1 MDFRKRG
8 GPDAIG
14 NGGFKKSKLGFF
26 GSPELDSLSSGLGSK
41 MKPCTKFFSIAGCP
55 FGEGCHFLHHYPGGY
70 NAVAK
75 LMNLEPIPAAQ
86 TDANG
91 SSSAVKS
98 RLCNKYNT
106 AEGCKFGD
114 KCHFAHGEWELGKPI
129 PQSDEDSRD
138 IGAIPGRFGGRIEQL
153 PTAPAS
159 GAIPGR
165 FGGRFEQPLFAPAP
179 GAISGRFG
187 GRIEPAP
194 VAPASTFGA
203 SATAKVSVD
212 ASLAGAIIGKGG
224 MNSKQICRETGVK
237 LAIRDHA
244 TDSGL
249 KNIEL
254 EGTFEQINQ
263 ASVMVKKLIESI
275 GLTAAEPAKSSSG
288 FHASPA
294 PRAASNYKTKL
305 CENLAKGSC
314 TFGERCHFAHGE
326 ADLRKSG
333 V

>member
-1 MDFRKRG
+1 MLTLVWALSCPHMFLKNVLVYTVRLYVI
-8 GPDAIG
+8 AIRCYSLVVILLR
-14 NGGFKKSKLGFF
+14 FILYSK
-26 GSPELDSLSSGLGSK
+26 
-41 MKPCTKFFSIAGCP
+41 AGCP

-75 LMNLEPIPAAQ
+75 LMKLEPIPVPQ
-86 TDANG
+86 TDVNG

-129 PQSDEDSRD
+129 PHASEDSLD
-138 IGAIPGRFGGRIEQL
+138 IGAIPSRFGGRIEQL
-153 PTAPAS
+153 PTVPAS

-165 FGGRFEQPLFAPAP
+165 FGGRFEQSLITPAS

-194 VAPASTFGA
+194 VSPASTFGA
-203 SATAKVSVD
+203 SATAKISVD
-212 ASLAGAIIGKGG
+212 ASHAGAIIGKGG

-244 TDSGL
+244 TDSNL

-263 ASVMVKKLIESI
+263 ASLMVKKLIQSI
-275 GLTAAEPAKSSSG
+275 SLTADPAKSSSG
-288 FHASPA
+288 IHPSPA
-294 PRAASNYKTKL
+294 PRAASNFKTKL

-326 ADLRKSG
+326 ADLRKPG

>member
-1 MDFRKRG
+1 MPAFPFEECVG
-8 GPDAIG
+8 AYNEIIVYVIAI
-14 NGGFKKSKLGFF
+14 SCY
-26 GSPELDSLSSGLGSK
+26 SLVVISLR
-41 MKPCTKFFSIAGCP
+41 FLLYSIAGCP
-55 FGEGCHFLHHYPGGY
+55 FGEGCHFLHYYPGGY

-91 SSSAVKS
+91 SSAAVKS
-98 RLCNKYNT
+98 RLCNKYNS

-114 KCHFAHGEWELGKPI
+114 KCHFAHGEWEIGKPI
-129 PQSDEDSRD
+129 PQSHEDSRD
-138 IGAIPGRFGGRIEQL
+138 IGAIPGRFGGRIEQF

-165 FGGRFEQPLFAPAP
+165 FGGRFEQSLLSPAY
-179 GAISGRFG
+179 GAHSGRFG
-187 GRIEPAP
+187 GRVEPAP
-194 VAPASTFGA
+194 VTPASTFGA
-203 SATAKVSVD
+203 SATAKISVD
-212 ASLAGAIIGKGG
+212 GSLAGAIIGKGG

-237 LAIRDHA
+237 LAIRDHT
-244 TDSGL
+244 TDSNL

-263 ASVMVKKLIESI
+263 ASVMVGKLIKSI
-275 GLTAAEPAKSSSG
+275 GLTAPPAKSSSG
-288 FHASPA
+288 IHAPA
-294 PRAASNYKTKL
+294 PPPRAASNYKTKL
-305 CENLAKGSC
+305 CENFAKGSC

-326 ADLRKSG
+326 ADLKKSG

>member
-1 MDFRKRG
+1 MVFVIATFCYSL
-8 GPDAIG
+8 AIILLW
-14 NGGFKKSKLGFF
+14 FIWYS
-26 GSPELDSLSSGLGSK
+26 
-41 MKPCTKFFSIAGCP
+41 MAGCP
-55 FGEGCHFLHHYPGGY
+55 FGESCHFLHYYPGGY
-70 NAVAK
+70 NAVAQ

-86 TDANG
+86 TAMNG

-106 AEGCKFGD
+106 TEGCKFGD
-114 KCHFAHGEWELGKPI
+114 KCHFAHGEWELGRPI
-129 PQSDEDSRD
+129 PPDEDSRD
-138 IGAIPGRFGGRIEQL
+138 IGAIPGRFGGRTE
-153 PTAPAS
+153 PPVAPAS
-159 GAIPGR
+159 GAISGR
-165 FGGRFEQPLFAPAP
+165 FGGRMEQPLFAPAS

-187 GRIEPAP
+187 GRIEQTP

-203 SATAKVSVD
+203 SSTAKISVD
-212 ASLAGAIIGKGG
+212 GSLAGAIIGKGG

-244 TDSGL
+244 TDSNL

-263 ASVMVKKLIESI
+263 ASFMVRKLIESVDS
-275 GLTAAEPAKSSSG
+275 TANPAKSSSRI
-288 FHASPA
+288 HASPA

>member
-8 GPDAIG
+8 GTDAIG
-14 NGGFKKSKLGFF
+14 NGAFKKSKLGFF
-26 GSPELDSLSSGLGSK
+26 GSPELDSLSSGIGSK

-55 FGEGCHFLHHYPGGY
+55 FGQGCHFLHYYPGGY

-75 LMNLEPIPAAQ
+75 LMNLEPIPTSQ

-98 RLCNKYNT
+98 RLCNKYST
-106 AEGCKFGD
+106 TEGCKFGD

-129 PQSDEDSRD
+129 PQSNEDSCD
-138 IGAIPGRFGGRIEQL
+138 IGAIPGRFGARIEQL
-153 PTAPAS
+153 PTPPAF

-165 FGGRFEQPLFAPAP
+165 FGGRFEQSLITPSS

-194 VAPASTFGA
+194 VSPASTFGA
-203 SATAKVSVD
+203 SATAKISVD
-212 ASLAGAIIGKGG
+212 SSHTGAIIGKGG

-237 LAIRDHA
+237 LAIRDHS
-244 TDSGL
+244 TNSNL

-254 EGTFEQINQ
+254 EGTFEQIHQ
-263 ASVMVKKLIESI
+263 ASLMVQKLIQSI
-275 GLTAAEPAKSSSG
+275 ELTADPAKSSSG
-288 FHASPA
+288 IHASPA